1 MILILATDGMEKSA
15 IAALTAKGCEVETTF
30 YAPDALGAALT
41 DADVVVVRSA
51 TKVRAPHIDAAAA
64 KGRLQLIIRGGVG
77 VDNID
82 VKYAE
87 EKGITVRNTPRAS
100 SDAVAELALALMFS
114 VARFVSVAGH
124 SMREDKWEK
133 KAYAGGFELAGKT
146 VGIVGYGRIGQALGR
161 RCQALG
167 MRVLAQDIYQ
177 DKSLENEN
185 MRYVELDELL
195 AQSDIISLHVPSLP
209 GQPLVCAE
217 TLAKMKDGVVLINT
231 SRGSNIDEAALL
243 EALNSGKVYGA
254 GLDVFAEEPS
264 KNAELYKHPR
274 ISATPHIGAS
284 TGEAQKRIG
293 AEIVDIIC
301 AHYGL

>member
-1 MILILATDGMEKSA
+1 MIRILATDGMEKGA
-15 IAALTAKGCEVETTF
+15 IAALTAKGCAVETTF
-30 YAPDALGAALT
+30 YEPDALGAAIA

-51 TKVRAPHIDAAAA
+51 TKVRVPHIDAAAA
-64 KGRLQLIIRGGVG
+64 KGRLQLVIRGGVG

-114 VARFVSVAGH
+114 VARFISVAGH
-124 SMREDKWEK
+124 TMREDKWEK
-133 KAYAGGFELAGKT
+133 KTYKGFELAGKT

-167 MRVLAQDIYQ
+167 MNVLAQDIYQ

-185 MRYVELDELL
+185 MRYAELDEVL

-209 GQPLVCAE
+209 GQPLVNAD

-231 SRGSNIDEAALL
+231 SRGSNIDESALL
-243 EALNSGKVYGA
+243 EALESGKVYGA

-264 KNAELYKHPR
+264 KNPALYKHPR
-274 ISATPHIGAS
+274 VSGTPHIGAS
-284 TGEAQKRIG
+284 TNEAQKRIG
-293 AEIVDIIC
+293 AEIVDIIST
-301 AHYGL
+301 HFKL